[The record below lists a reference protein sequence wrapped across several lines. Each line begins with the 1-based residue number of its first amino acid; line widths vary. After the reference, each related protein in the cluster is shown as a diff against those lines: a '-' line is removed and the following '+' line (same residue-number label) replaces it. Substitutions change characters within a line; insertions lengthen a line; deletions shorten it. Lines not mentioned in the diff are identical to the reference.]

1 MLAER
6 RALAMVA
13 FATAIVPSEH
23 DIQAMLD
30 LLAQGPRRVDELVA
44 ALPPERR
51 GGMARGLV
59 WLAKLDVIRLSALS
73 SHRAGRPPP
82 P

>member
-13 FATAIVPSEH
+13 FAAAIVPPEQ

-30 LLAQGPRRVDELVA
+30 LLAEGPRRVGELLA
-44 ALPPERR
+44 TLPPARR
-51 GGMARGLV
+51 SGMARGLV
-59 WLAKLDVIRLSALS
+59 WLGKLDMIRLSSRHQNTRRQPL
-73 SHRAGRPPP
+73 P
-82 P
+82 

>member
-1 MLAER
+1 VRLAPGADAATLADR

-13 FATAIVPSEH
+13 FASAIAPPEQ

-30 LLAQGPRRVDELVA
+30 LLAEGPRRVDELLA
-44 ALPPERR
+44 TLPSERR

-59 WLAKLDVIRLSALS
+59 WLGKLDVIRLSAP
-73 SHRAGRPPP
+73 A
-82 P
+82 